1 VLKKQVGKG
10 IFMSVDSIADF
21 ITIIRNGI
29 MVSKPVVTAPYSK
42 MRYSIAQ
49 ILKDEGFIH
58 DFAIINADSDA
69 AKSLK
74 VVLKYVDGESAIHEI
89 KRISTPG
96 RRVYVGNKD
105 IKPVIGQLGISILT
119 TSHGLIANKQAK
131 KLNVGGEVI
140 CTVW

>member
-1 VLKKQVGKG
+1 
-10 IFMSVDSIADF
+10 MSVDSIADF

-29 MVSKPVVTAPYSK
+29 MVSKHFVVAPYSN

-58 DFAIINADSDA
+58 DFAILNAESDA
-69 AKSLK
+69 TKSLK
-74 VVLKYVDGESAIHEI
+74 VILKYVDGESVIHEI
-89 KRISTPG
+89 QRVSTPG
-96 RRVYVGNKD
+96 RRVYVGRKN

-119 TSHGLIANKQAK
+119 TNRGLIVNKQAK
-131 KLNVGGEVI
+131 KFNVGGEVI